1 MGMNHQVSE
10 AAPGHAVSRTF
21 RLAFYLSMIGLALVY
36 VVLVFRGLN
45 SASGMEHAQLARE
58 LARGNGWV
66 TKCVR
71 PAKWRQAL
79 DSQQAVDVTALVDS
93 QSAPIY
99 PLLLAPVFR
108 LAEASWEY
116 EPARDGVVYGLDR
129 VVAAVG
135 VGCFLLLLYHLHG
148 LGSRLFDANLAA
160 VAVAAVGLS
169 QTLWELAVSGS
180 PRMLLALELVLAL
193 RLVYALSER
202 LREHEP
208 VMGRSLALGV
218 MLALLMLTHWIG
230 VVWAVVLTVGL
241 LVLVPGA
248 GKRALPLLLL
258 PVFAALGW
266 WAWRNW
272 QDTGEMLGGARLTLR
287 AVLMGTGED
296 EVARS
301 FTEMTGAAFL
311 PGVLRDMALR
321 LVAQWHGLFGHLGL
335 LVGAPVALLA
345 VFHRFRRPSCSV
357 LLWILVALLGV
368 SMVAMA
374 FMAPVKDLR
383 DEHNVFPV
391 LAAPLSLFG
400 VAMLA
405 MLWARLYPGGRSF
418 WQTWGY
424 GLAVV
429 LIGSFP
435 LLTTLPNAVKS
446 GLVMRGLLSQWPP
459 YAADRVALVGDL
471 IEPGEVVMADA
482 PWFTAWY
489 ADVTSI
495 WLPVRRTDF
504 AMLKAEVEKSGKR
517 VAGVVITPVS
527 SETDLLGKIFAGPW
541 SEWPDLIFR
550 GPLLAFDREMRAWP
564 DFPFNIAIP
573 LVGFSTGES
582 EGLGL
587 LMAFYTDRQRALKPK
602 PAKPTAGDAT
612 EGGEN

>member
-1 MGMNHQVSE
+1 MGMNHQVSD

-21 RLAFYLSMIGLALVY
+21 RLAFYLAMIGLALVY

-79 DSQQAVDVTALVDS
+79 DSQQEVDVTALVDS
-93 QSAPIY
+93 QSAPVY
-99 PLLLAPVFR
+99 PLLLAPLFR
-108 LAEASWEY
+108 LAEASWQY
-116 EPARDGVVYGLDR
+116 QPARDGVVYGLDR

-169 QTLWELAVSGS
+169 QTMWELAVSGS

-193 RLVYALSER
+193 RLVYALSDR
-202 LREHEP
+202 LRDHEP
-208 VMGRSLALGV
+208 VMWRSFALGV

-248 GKRALPLLLL
+248 GKRALPVLLL
-258 PVFAALGW
+258 PVLAALGW
-266 WAWRNW
+266 WGWRNW

-504 AMLKAEVEKSGKR
+504 AMLKAEVEKSGKQ

-527 SETDLLGKIFAGPW
+527 SETDLLGKIFTGPW

-564 DFPFNIAIP
+564 DFPFHIAIP

-602 PAKPTAGDAT
+602 PAQPTAGDAT
-612 EGGEN
+612 EGSEN